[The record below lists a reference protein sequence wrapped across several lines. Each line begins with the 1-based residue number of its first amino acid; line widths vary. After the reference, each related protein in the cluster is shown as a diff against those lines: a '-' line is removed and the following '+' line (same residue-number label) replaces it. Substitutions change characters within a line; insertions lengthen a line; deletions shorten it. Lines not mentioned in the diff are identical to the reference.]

1 MTETTTRG
9 PMGRHVDI
17 HRKAAW
23 DAALEAYT
31 TTRLVF
37 ELAAEETP
45 EREAALADNTEAL
58 KLLIRTRAP
67 DLDAM
72 REKVH
77 IMRTELGEHDYAIF
91 TQMMADI
98 DHLN

>member
-1 MTETTTRG
+1 MNETTTRG

-23 DAALEAYT
+23 DAALTEYHAANEAI
-31 TTRLVF
+31 R
-37 ELAAEETP
+37 ETADYSHSQM
-45 EREAALADNTEAL
+45 EAANRTHAAL
-58 KLLIRTRAP
+58 TTLVRTRAP

-72 REKVH
+72 HEKVR
-77 IMRTELGEHDYAIF
+77 ILRAELGESDFAAF
-91 TQMMADI
+91 TQLMADI